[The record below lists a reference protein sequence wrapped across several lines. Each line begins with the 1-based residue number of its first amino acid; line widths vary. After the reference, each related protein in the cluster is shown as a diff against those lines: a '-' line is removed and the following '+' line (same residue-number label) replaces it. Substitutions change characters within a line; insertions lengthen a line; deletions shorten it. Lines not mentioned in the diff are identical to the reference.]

1 MLSGPRTFPLASFMR
16 LLSQTSLEKF
26 LDIVQSLEPL
36 FPMVH
41 LSSRAFDIFGL
52 CIGILYGGEWGHCM

>member
-1 MLSGPRTFPLASFMR
+1 MGPRTCPLCSLMI

-41 LSSRAFDIFGL
+41 MSSRAFDIFGL
-52 CIGILYGGEWGHCM
+52 CIGILCGGE